1 MSSNNPYLWA
11 PVAMLLAVSLARAQ
25 ETPRKQTLS
34 CPATIRVTETARAV
48 DSWKGSTVTVERPF
62 ERVSIYNGEDGG
74 KEYELAPDEQKE
86 EGKRISQLW
95 NLKGYRSM
103 NIFMRCRYRD
113 TGAVLSINIPATIQT
128 CRFIFELDPKGKILG
143 KPTAGCQ

>member
-1 MSSNNPYLWA
+1 MILLA
-11 PVAMLLAVSLARAQ
+11 LPVAQAQ
-25 ETPRKQTLS
+25 QAARKQTLS
-34 CPATIRVTETARAV
+34 CPAAIRVTETARAV
-48 DSWKGSTVTVERPF
+48 DGWKGSSVTVERPF
-62 ERVSIYNGEDGG
+62 ERISIYNGEDGG

-95 NLKGYRSM
+95 NLKGYRTM

-113 TGAVLSINIPATIQT
+113 TGAVLSTNVPTSVET
-128 CRFIFELDPKGKILG
+128 CRFVFELDPKGKIMG